1 MVTTKMSEATA
12 IVEDGGEIRKVAV
25 QINILRIGPTAGP
38 SIELMALNVKSH
50 KNGLSKSYNIY
61 ISLENI
67 PITTVFIYLL
77 DYSFTC
83 KVFLESTSIYAKDR
97 KHQNQAKIY

>member
-12 IVEDGGEIRKVAV
+12 IIEDGGEIRKVAV

-61 ISLENI
+61 ISSYYYSVYL
-67 PITTVFIYLL
+67 PFGLFIYM
-77 DYSFTC
+77 
-83 KVFLESTSIYAKDR
+83 
-97 KHQNQAKIY
+97 